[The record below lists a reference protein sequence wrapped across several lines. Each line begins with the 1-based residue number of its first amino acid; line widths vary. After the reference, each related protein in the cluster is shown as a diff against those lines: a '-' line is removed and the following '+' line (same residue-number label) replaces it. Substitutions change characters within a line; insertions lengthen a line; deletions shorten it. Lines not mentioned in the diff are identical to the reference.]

1 MTDGASHITLQFLVP
16 QDHPSFAGHF
26 PGDPLVP
33 GALILRWMIEQLQ
46 QQQLAVYLIKQCKF
60 LNIVRPG
67 DQLQL
72 QVTLNGGGTRND
84 AGVSGEIRTQD
95 GDVDTK
101 TSLVV
106 TISCGATPIA
116 KAQCLYRLQESAHE

>member
-1 MTDGASHITLQFLVP
+1 MTDGARHITLPFSVP

-33 GALILRWMIEQLQ
+33 GALLLRWMIEQLQ

-72 QVTLNGGGTRND
+72 QVTLNGRETRNE
-84 AGVSGEIRTQD
+84 AGVSETRTQD
-95 GDVDTK
+95 GDVDPK

-106 TISCGATPIA
+106 TISCGDTPIA